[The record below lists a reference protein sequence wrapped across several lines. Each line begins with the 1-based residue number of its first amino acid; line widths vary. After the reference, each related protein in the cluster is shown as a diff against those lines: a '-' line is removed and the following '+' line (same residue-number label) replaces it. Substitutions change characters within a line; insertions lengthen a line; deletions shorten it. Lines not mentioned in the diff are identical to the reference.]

1 MYDDFYTIKRGRKP
15 GEPMKLV
22 AFNLPERLVSVIEA
36 NADRKTAGN
45 KSALIRNILQGKMI
59 LE

>member
-1 MYDDFYTIKRGRKP
+1 MCDDIHTAKRGRKS
-15 GEPMKLV
+15 GESMKLV
-22 AFNLPERLVSVIEA
+22 AFNLPERLICVIEA